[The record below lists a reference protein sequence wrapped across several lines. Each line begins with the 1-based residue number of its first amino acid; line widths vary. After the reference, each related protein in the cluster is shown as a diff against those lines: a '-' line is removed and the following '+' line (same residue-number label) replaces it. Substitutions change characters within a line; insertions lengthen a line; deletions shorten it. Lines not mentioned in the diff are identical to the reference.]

1 MTKHYLLSL
10 LAAASLAASASAPT
24 PTTHT
29 TGAIFIPSKPSPCF
43 NSKALE
49 IPENTP
55 VSRGETGKLTL
66 SVSSED
72 PKYNLDYITFK
83 IYGENY
89 RTVLFSDPDNTKIC
103 VDLPKGDYI
112 VFAEI
117 EIRDQTAM
125 FSRGGFAWI
134 VKEVTVNDNTSVTID
149 PAEATVDIV
158 CRSVN
163 PDGEEPML
171 PTQKYTAAGVEEL
184 EGNITVLDIISTI
197 VHSKFGEIYGRESK
211 GNFGVIDETGGTS
224 FDIQRITDIHINPLS
239 DNYTI
244 YQKRMMSTASDGFY
258 FTAMRP
264 ITGAT
269 QSVEGKFE
277 TEYPI
282 SHTITYQSNSQ
293 TLSPDEVTKPYMVN
307 SSRYSLISAGN
318 RIQIAGLDNAFDNRR
333 FMTCVADYA
342 VKQYDDEGELMGTM
356 AYYSPLQAV
365 TFDSEGKPTI
375 EVIQLNS
382 EYTTT
387 DNWED
392 EYAPVEGHPAFSFT
406 EADTDHKNGDSQP
419 SILFL
424 SQRKYDWDTEEL
436 VWYCDPLPV
445 GRRGEVR
452 ISDIPRMKTEQLHP
466 DDETFTYN
474 AVLDNTIVDGIEGQT
489 TASFTLKPETD
500 ICAPVVQML
509 QFRNTSGRV
518 TDRFANAADGL
529 LRIAAGDF
537 NQKTDD
543 PETYSWSWFEVSP
556 AEMAVEYSP
565 LGADKWLELP
575 VTERPEWFIREF
587 GHTYEG
593 SLANVYAPDYKGW
606 FDLRITLADSNGSTS
621 TQTISPAFRID
632 RESGIAAAGQ
642 VGSGLYIKDD
652 TAVSASGKM
661 IEVMTIDGSTVAR
674 GLGSVSLSTLP
685 YGIYII
691 TDGTNTIKTAR

>member
-1 MTKHYLLSL
+1 MPAKTSPY
-10 LAAASLAASASAPT
+10 
-24 PTTHT
+24 
-29 TGAIFIPSKPSPCF
+29 FDSKP
-43 NSKALE
+43 LE
-49 IPENTP
+49 LSENTT
-55 VSRGETGKLTL
+55 VSRGETGKLT
-66 SVSSED
+66 VNVTTDD
-72 PKYNLDYITFK
+72 PKYNLDFV
-83 IYGENY
+83 
-89 RTVLFSDPDNTKIC
+89 TVRIIGKDYSKNIFPDNGEAS

-112 VFAEI
+112 VLAEI
-117 EIRDQTAM
+117 EISDEKAM
-125 FSRGGFAWI
+125 FSRGGYAWI
-134 VKEVTVNDNTSVTID
+134 VKEVSVGDNSSVTID

-171 PTQKYTAAGVEEL
+171 PTTKYSATGPEEL
-184 EGNITVLDIISTI
+184 EGNITYIDIFSTV
-197 VHSKFGEIYGRESK
+197 VHSDFGKIYGRETS
-211 GNFGVIDETGGTS
+211 GDFGVINENGGGS
-224 FDIQRITDIHINPLS
+224 FDIQRISDIHINPLS
-239 DNYTI
+239 DNFTV

-269 QSVEGKFE
+269 ESVEGKFE

-282 SHTITYQSNSQ
+282 SHSISYQSNIQ
-293 TLSPDEVTKPYMVN
+293 TPSPEEVTEPYMVN
-307 SSRYSLISAGN
+307 FSRASLTSAGN
-318 RIQIAGLDNAFDNRR
+318 RIQIAGLDNALDNRR
-333 FMTCVADYA
+333 FMTRVADYA
-342 VKQYDDEGELMGTM
+342 ENRYDDTGELMGTM
-356 AYYSPLQAV
+356 VYYSPLQGL
-365 TFDSEGKPTI
+365 TFDSKGKPAI
-375 EVIQLNS
+375 EVVQLNS

-387 DNWED
+387 DNPKD
-392 EYAPVEGHPAFSFT
+392 IYTPAEGHPAFSFAET
-406 EADTDHKNGDSQP
+406 DADNKDGDSQP

-424 SQRKYDWDTEEL
+424 SKRKYDYDSEGL

-452 ISDIPRMKTEQLHP
+452 ISDIPRMKIEQTHP
-466 DDETFTYN
+466 DENTTTIN
-474 AVLDNTIVDGIEGQT
+474 ATLDNTLVDGIEGRT
-489 TASFTLKPETD
+489 TASFTVKPETD
-500 ICAPVVQML
+500 ICPPVVHLL
-509 QFRNTSGRV
+509 QFRKTSGRV

-556 AEMAVEYSP
+556 AEMTVEYSP

-575 VTERPEWFIREF
+575 VTERPEWFVREF

-632 RESGIAAAGQ
+632 RESGIAAADQ

-652 TAVSASGKM
+652 TAVSAGGKM
-661 IEVMTIDGSTVAR
+661 IEVMTIDGSTVAG
-674 GLGSVSLSTLP
+674 GLGVVSLSALP
-685 YGIYII
+685 HGIYII

>member
-1 MTKHYLLSL
+1 MAALTLS
-10 LAAASLAASASAPT
+10 ASASPAT
-24 PTTHT
+24 PMTHT
-29 TGAIFIPSKPSPCF
+29 AGTIFMPAKTSPYFDSKPMELS
-43 NSKALE
+43 
-49 IPENTP
+49 ENTT
-55 VSRGETGKLTL
+55 VSRGETGKLT
-66 SVSSED
+66 VNVTTDD
-72 PKYNLDYITFK
+72 PKYNLDFV
-83 IYGENY
+83 
-89 RTVLFSDPDNTKIC
+89 TVRIIGKDYSKNIFPDNGEAS

-112 VFAEI
+112 VLAEI
-117 EIRDQTAM
+117 EISDEKAM
-125 FSRGGFAWI
+125 FSRGGYAWI
-134 VKEVTVNDNTSVTID
+134 VKEVSVGDNSSVTID

-171 PTQKYTAAGVEEL
+171 PTTKYSATGPEEL
-184 EGNITVLDIISTI
+184 EGNITYIDIFSTV
-197 VHSKFGEIYGRESK
+197 VHSDFGKIYGRETS
-211 GNFGVIDETGGTS
+211 GDFGVINENGGGS
-224 FDIQRITDIHINPLS
+224 FDIQRISDIHINPLS
-239 DNYTI
+239 DNFTV

-269 QSVEGKFE
+269 ESVEGKFE

-282 SHTITYQSNSQ
+282 SHSISYQSNIQ
-293 TLSPDEVTKPYMVN
+293 TPSPEEVTEPYMVN
-307 SSRYSLISAGN
+307 FSRVSLTSAGN
-318 RIQIAGLDNAFDNRR
+318 RIQIAGLDNALDNRR
-333 FMTCVADYA
+333 FMTRVADYA
-342 VKQYDDEGELMGTM
+342 ENRYDDAGELMGTM
-356 AYYSPLQAV
+356 VYYSPLQGL
-365 TFDSEGKPTI
+365 TFDSKGNPAI
-375 EVIQLNS
+375 EVVQLNS

-387 DNWED
+387 DNPKD
-392 EYAPVEGHPAFSFT
+392 TYTPTEGHSAFSFAET
-406 EADTDHKNGDSQP
+406 DADNKDGDSQP

-424 SQRKYDWDTEEL
+424 SKRKYDYDSEGL

-452 ISDIPRMKTEQLHP
+452 ISDIPRMKIEQTHP
-466 DDETFTYN
+466 DENTTTIN
-474 AVLDNTIVDGIEGQT
+474 AILGNTLVDGIKGQT
-489 TASFTLKPETD
+489 TASFTVKPETD
-500 ICAPVVQML
+500 ICPPVVQML
-509 QFRNTSGRV
+509 QFRNTAGRV

-556 AEMAVEYSP
+556 AEMTVEYSP

-575 VTERPEWFIREF
+575 VTERPEWFVREF

-652 TAVSASGKM
+652 TAVSAGGKM
-661 IEVMTIDGSTVAR
+661 IEVMTIDGSTAA
-674 GLGSVSLSTLP
+674 GGWGAVSLSNLP
-685 YGIYII
+685 HGIYII

>member
-1 MTKHYLLSL
+1 M
-10 LAAASLAASASAPT
+10 AAASLAVSASPAST
-24 PTTHT
+24 MTHNID
-29 TGAIFIPSKPSPCF
+29 AKFIPVKTSPHFDTKPLAF
-43 NSKALE
+43 TDK
-49 IPENTP
+49 INT
-55 VSRGETGKLTL
+55 SRGETGTLTL
-66 SVSSED
+66 TVVPEESKYKTDRITIRISGDNYSQVVFTNPNNTE
-72 PKYNLDYITFK
+72 PKV
-83 IYGENY
+83 E
-89 RTVLFSDPDNTKIC
+89 
-103 VDLPKGDYI
+103 LPKGDYI

-117 EIRDQTAM
+117 GIKDPIM
-125 FSRGGFAWI
+125 KVVYGDYAWI
-134 VKEVTVNDNTSVTID
+134 VKEVTVGDNSSVTID
-149 PAEATVDIV
+149 PTEATVDIV

-171 PTQKYTAAGVEEL
+171 PTKKYTAAGVEEL
-184 EGNITVLDIISTI
+184 EGNITYIDIISTL
-197 VHSKFGEIYGRESK
+197 VHSKLGKIYERENS
-211 GNFGVIDETGGTS
+211 GNFGTINENGGPS
-224 FDIQRITDIHINPLS
+224 FDFQQKSDIHINPLS
-239 DNYTI
+239 DNFTI

-264 ITGAT
+264 VTGAT
-269 QSVEGKFE
+269 KSVEGKFE

-282 SHTITYQSNSQ
+282 SHSITYQSNSQ
-293 TLSPDEVTKPYMVN
+293 TPSPDEVAEPYMVKFSN
-307 SSRYSLISAGN
+307 ETLESAGN
-318 RIQIAGLDNAFDNRR
+318 RIQIAGIDNAFDNKR
-333 FMTCVADYA
+333 FLTGVADYA
-342 VKQYDDEGELMGTM
+342 EKQYDDAGEPIGTM
-356 AYYSPLQAV
+356 VYYSTLQGVA
-365 TFDSEGKPTI
+365 FDPEHKPSI
-375 EVIQLNS
+375 EVTQLTS

-387 DNWED
+387 DNRED
-392 EYAPVEGHPAFSFT
+392 RYTPTEGHPAFSFA
-406 EADTDHKNGDSQP
+406 EADADNKDGDSQP
-419 SILFL
+419 SILFK
-424 SQRKYDWDTEEL
+424 SKQGYNWATQEL
-436 VWYCDPLPV
+436 AWYCDPLPI

-452 ISDIPRMKTEQLHP
+452 ISDIPRMKVEQTHP
-466 DDETFTYN
+466 DEKTTTIS
-474 AVLDNTIVDGIEGQT
+474 AILDNTLVDGIEGQT
-489 TASFTLKPETD
+489 TASFTVKPETD
-500 ICAPVVQML
+500 ICPPVVQL
-509 QFRNTSGRV
+509 FQFRNTSGRV

-529 LRIAAGDF
+529 FRIAAGDF

-556 AEMAVEYSP
+556 ADMTVEYSP

-575 VTERPEWFIREF
+575 VTERPEWFVREF

-685 YGIYII
+685 HGIYII

>member
-1 MTKHYLLSL
+1 MAALTLS
-10 LAAASLAASASAPT
+10 ASASPAT
-24 PTTHT
+24 PMTHT
-29 TGAIFIPSKPSPCF
+29 AGTIFTPAKTSPHFDSKPME
-43 NSKALE
+43 L
-49 IPENTP
+49 PENS
-55 VSRGETGKLTL
+55 VISRGETGKLT
-66 SVSSED
+66 VNVTTDD
-72 PKYNLDYITFK
+72 PKYNLDFV
-83 IYGENY
+83 
-89 RTVLFSDPDNTKIC
+89 TVRIIGKDYSKNIFPDNGEAS

-112 VFAEI
+112 VLAEI
-117 EIRDQTAM
+117 EISDEKAM
-125 FSRGGFAWI
+125 FSRGGYAWI
-134 VKEVTVNDNTSVTID
+134 VKEVSVGDNSSVTID

-171 PTQKYTAAGVEEL
+171 PTTKYSATGPEEL
-184 EGNITVLDIISTI
+184 EGNITYIGISSTV
-197 VHSKFGEIYGRESK
+197 VHSDFGIIYGRK
-211 GNFGVIDETGGTS
+211 TAGDFGVINENGGRS
-224 FDIQRITDIHINPLS
+224 FDIQRISDIHINPLS
-239 DNYTI
+239 DNFTV

-269 QSVEGKFE
+269 ESTEGKFE

-282 SHTITYQSNSQ
+282 THSITYLSNSQ
-293 TLSPDEVTKPYMVN
+293 TPSPEEVTEPYMVN
-307 SSRYSLISAGN
+307 FSRASLTSAGN

-333 FMTCVADYA
+333 FMTRVADYA
-342 VKQYDDEGELMGTM
+342 ENRYDDAGELMGTM
-356 AYYSPLQAV
+356 VYYSHLQGL
-365 TFDSEGKPTI
+365 TFDSEGNPAI
-375 EVIQLNS
+375 EVVQLNS

-387 DNWED
+387 DNPKD
-392 EYAPVEGHPAFSFT
+392 IYTPAEGHPAFSFAET
-406 EADTDHKNGDSQP
+406 DADNKDGDSQP

-424 SQRKYDWDTEEL
+424 SKRKYDYDSEGL

-452 ISDIPRMKTEQLHP
+452 ISDIPRMKIEQTHP
-466 DDETFTYN
+466 DENTTTIN
-474 AVLDNTIVDGIEGQT
+474 ATLDNTLVDGIEGQT
-489 TASFTLKPETD
+489 TASFTVKPEID
-500 ICAPVVQML
+500 ICPPVVQLL
-509 QFRNTSGRV
+509 QFRKTSGRV

-556 AEMAVEYSP
+556 AEMTVEYSP

-575 VTERPEWFIREF
+575 VTERPEWFVREF

-606 FDLRITLADSNGSTS
+606 FDLRITLADRNGSTS

-642 VGSGLYIKDD
+642 VGSGLYVKDD
-652 TAVSASGKM
+652 SAVSAGGNM
-661 IEVMTIDGSTVAR
+661 IEVMTIDGSIAAGGR
-674 GLGSVSLSTLP
+674 GTVSLSNLP
-685 YGIYII
+685 HGIYII
-691 TDGTNTIKTAR
+691 TDGTSTIKTAR

>member
-1 MTKHYLLSL
+1 MAALTLS
-10 LAAASLAASASAPT
+10 ASASPAT
-24 PTTHT
+24 PMTHT
-29 TGAIFIPSKPSPCF
+29 AGTIFMPAKTSPYFDSKP
-43 NSKALE
+43 LE
-49 IPENTP
+49 LSENTT
-55 VSRGETGKLTL
+55 VSRGETGKLT
-66 SVSSED
+66 VNVTTDD
-72 PKYNLDYITFK
+72 PKYNLDFV
-83 IYGENY
+83 
-89 RTVLFSDPDNTKIC
+89 TVRIIGKDYSKNIFPDNGEAS

-112 VFAEI
+112 VLAEI
-117 EIRDQTAM
+117 EISDEKAM
-125 FSRGGFAWI
+125 FSRGGYAWI
-134 VKEVTVNDNTSVTID
+134 VKEVSVGDNSSVTID

-171 PTQKYTAAGVEEL
+171 PTTKYSATGPEEL
-184 EGNITVLDIISTI
+184 EGNITYIDIFSTV
-197 VHSKFGEIYGRESK
+197 VHSDFGKIYGRETS
-211 GNFGVIDETGGTS
+211 GDFGVINENGGGS
-224 FDIQRITDIHINPLS
+224 FDIQRISDIHINPLS
-239 DNYTI
+239 DNFTV

-269 QSVEGKFE
+269 ESVEGKFE

-282 SHTITYQSNSQ
+282 SHSISYQSNIQ
-293 TLSPDEVTKPYMVN
+293 TPSPEEVTEPYMVN
-307 SSRYSLISAGN
+307 FSRASLTSAGN
-318 RIQIAGLDNAFDNRR
+318 RIQIAGLDNALDNRR
-333 FMTCVADYA
+333 FMTRVADYA
-342 VKQYDDEGELMGTM
+342 ENRYDDTGELMGTM
-356 AYYSPLQAV
+356 VYYSPLQGL
-365 TFDSEGKPTI
+365 TFDSKGKPAI
-375 EVIQLNS
+375 EVVQLNS

-387 DNWED
+387 DNPKD
-392 EYAPVEGHPAFSFT
+392 IYTPAEGHPAFSFAET
-406 EADTDHKNGDSQP
+406 DADNKDGDSQP

-424 SQRKYDWDTEEL
+424 SKRKYDYDSEGL

-452 ISDIPRMKTEQLHP
+452 ISDIPRMKIEQTHP
-466 DDETFTYN
+466 DENTTTIN
-474 AVLDNTIVDGIEGQT
+474 ATLDNTLVDGIEGRT
-489 TASFTLKPETD
+489 TASFTVKPETD
-500 ICAPVVQML
+500 ICPPVVHLL
-509 QFRNTSGRV
+509 QFRKTSGRV

-556 AEMAVEYSP
+556 AEMTVEYSP

-575 VTERPEWFIREF
+575 VTERPEWFVREF

-632 RESGIAAAGQ
+632 RESGIAAADQ

-652 TAVSASGKM
+652 TAVSAGGKM
-661 IEVMTIDGSTVAR
+661 IEVMTIDGSTVAG
-674 GLGSVSLSTLP
+674 GLGVVSLSALP
-685 YGIYII
+685 HGIYII

>member
-1 MTKHYLLSL
+1 M
-10 LAAASLAASASAPT
+10 AATSIAAVASPDILQT
-24 PTTHT
+24 RTHEST
-29 TGAIFIPSKPSPCF
+29 FIPAKTSRLFESKPLTLPDL
-43 NSKALE
+43 KP
-49 IPENTP
+49 I
-55 VSRGETGKLTL
+55 SRGATGKLTVTI
-66 SVSSED
+66 STAD
-72 PKYNLDYITFK
+72 PKYDISYASVMIV
-83 IYGENY
+83 GENY
-89 RTVLFSDPDNTKIC
+89 KDGIFPEDGQVS
-103 VDLPKGDYI
+103 VELPKGDYA

-117 EIRDQTAM
+117 EISDANMM
-125 FSRGGFAWI
+125 FGRGGFAWI
-134 VKEVTVNDNTSVTID
+134 VKEITVGDNSSLTID

-163 PDGEEPML
+163 PNGEEPML
-171 PTQKYTAAGVEEL
+171 PTDKYSAAGVEEL
-184 EGNITVLDIISTI
+184 EGNITYIDITSIAT
-197 VHSKFGEIYGRESK
+197 HSKFGEIYGRETAC
-211 GNFGVIDETGGTS
+211 NYEIVDEMGGPS
-224 FDIQRITDIHINPLS
+224 FNPQRLTDIHINPLS
-239 DNYTI
+239 DNFTI
-244 YQKRMMSTASDGFY
+244 YQKRMLSTATDGFY

-269 QSVEGKFE
+269 KSVEGKFE

-282 SHTITYQSNSQ
+282 CHTISYNSICE
-293 TLSPDEVTKPYMVN
+293 TPSTIEIASPYKVN
-307 SSRYSLISAGN
+307 FGHYTMRSAGSS
-318 RIQIAGLDNAFDNRR
+318 IKIAGLNNTFDKER

-342 VKQYDDEGELMGTM
+342 EEVYDDAGELKGTSV
-356 AYYSPLQAV
+356 YYSRLQGV
-365 TFDSEGKPTI
+365 TFDPEGKPAI
-375 EVIQLNS
+375 EVVQLNS

-387 DNWED
+387 DNPKD
-392 EYAPVEGHPAFSFT
+392 IYTPAEGHPAFSFAET
-406 EADTDHKNGDSQP
+406 DADNKDGDSQP
-419 SILFL
+419 SILFSSRL
-424 SQRKYDWDTEEL
+424 GYDYDSEEL

-452 ISDIPRMKTEQLHP
+452 ISDIPRMKTEQINP
-466 DDETFTYN
+466 DKETLTYN
-474 AVLDNTIVDGIEGQT
+474 ASLDNTLINGIPGHT
-489 TASFTLKPETD
+489 TASFTVKPETD
-500 ICAPVVQML
+500 ICPPVVQLL

-543 PETYSWSWFEVSP
+543 PETLSWTWFEVSP
-556 AEMAVEYSP
+556 ADMTVEYSP

-652 TAVSASGKM
+652 TAVSASGNM
-661 IEVMTIDGSTVAR
+661 IEVMTIDGSIVAG
-674 GLGSVSLSTLP
+674 GLGVVSLSALP
-685 YGIYII
+685 HGIYII